1 MPALTLERL
10 IASIGFGSRK
20 EARGLIRMGMVELDG
35 EVLDDP
41 FMEFK
46 ERPETIVVNGEE
58 VPTVEK
64 LYVMLHKPLDVEC
77 SHNARDHRSVYELLP
92 DRFTAMGIQ
101 TVGRL
106 DADSSGLILLSN
118 QGDFIHKVESPKKG
132 YLKKYRVTLARE
144 FTAEQKA
151 ELLKGVMLKDERRPV
166 LARELSEER
175 IVVDGAEVDSVVISI
190 GEGLYHQVRRMFAAV
205 GNHVMTLTR
214 EAIGPVVLDET
225 LGESGWRFM
234 TEEEVASLC
243 GK

>member
-10 IASIGFGSRK
+10 VASIGFGSRK
-20 EARGLIRMGMVELDG
+20 EARALIRAGMVEMDG
-35 EVLDDP
+35 EVVDDP
-41 FMEFK
+41 FVEFK
-46 ERPETIVVNGEE
+46 TRPETIVVNGEE
-58 VPTVEK
+58 IPTVEK
-64 LYVMLHKPLDVEC
+64 LYIMMDKPLDVEC
-77 SHNARDHRSVYELLP
+77 SHNARDHQSIYSLLP
-92 DRFTAMGIQ
+92 DRFTAMGLQ
-101 TVGRL
+101 SVGRL

-175 IVVDGAEVDSVVISI
+175 IVIDGEEKDSVVISI

-205 GNHVMTLTR
+205 GNHVMTLSR
-214 EAIGPVVLDET
+214 EAIGPVTMDGS
-225 LGESGWRFM
+225 LGSGGWRFM
-234 TEEEVASLC
+234 TEEEVTSLT
-243 GK
+243 K

>member
-1 MPALTLERL
+1 MPALTLERM
-10 IASIGFGSRK
+10 IASMGFGSRK
-20 EARGLIRMGMVELDG
+20 EARALIRAGMVELDG
-35 EVLDDP
+35 NVLDDP
-41 FMEFK
+41 FVEFK

-64 LYVMLHKPLDVEC
+64 LYIMMDKPLDVEC
-77 SHNARDHRSVYELLP
+77 SHNARDHQSIYSLLP
-92 DRFTAMGIQ
+92 DRFTAMGLQ
-101 TVGRL
+101 SVGRL

-175 IVVDGAEVDSVVISI
+175 IVVDGSEVDSVVISI

-205 GNHVMTLTR
+205 GNHVMTLSR
-214 EAIGPVVLDET
+214 EAIGPVVMDSS
-225 LGESGWRFM
+225 LGSGGWRFL
-234 TEEEVASLC
+234 TADEVASLM
-243 GK
+243 